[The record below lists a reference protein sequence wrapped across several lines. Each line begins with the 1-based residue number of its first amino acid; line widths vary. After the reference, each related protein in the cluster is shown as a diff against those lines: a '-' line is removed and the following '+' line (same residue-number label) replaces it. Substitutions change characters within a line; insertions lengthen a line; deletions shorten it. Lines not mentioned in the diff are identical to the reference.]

1 MNTQLVE
8 SLVSVIRSL
17 SSEERSL
24 LVEELFG
31 ERTYPNET
39 ELLVLGQ
46 NGNSFDFL
54 ENEPNLYTAE
64 DGESIS

>member
-24 LVEELFG
+24 LVEELFR
-31 ERTYPNET
+31 ERTYPNKS
-39 ELLVLGQ
+39 ELLILGQ

-54 ENEPNLYTAE
+54 ENEPDLYTAE

>member
-24 LVEELFG
+24 LVEELFR
-31 ERTYPNET
+31 ERTYPNKS
-39 ELLVLGQ
+39 ELLILGQ

-54 ENEPNLYTAE
+54 ENEPDLYSAE
-64 DGESIS
+64 DGESIA

>member
-31 ERTYPNET
+31 ERTYPNKS
-39 ELLVLGQ
+39 ELLILGQ

-54 ENEPNLYTAE
+54 ENEPDLYTAE
-64 DGESIS
+64 DGESIA

>member
-24 LVEELFG
+24 LVEELFA
-31 ERTYPNET
+31 ERTYPT
-39 ELLVLGQ
+39 KSELLILGQ
-46 NGNSFDFL
+46 NSNSFDFL
-54 ENEPNLYTAE
+54 ENEPDLYTAE
-64 DGESIS
+64 DGESIA